1 MRNLLTE
8 VSKMKNMMGLK
19 PNINEQSLLDTW
31 SSMAPPKDQMKPNSG
46 DVIDGVKKMMS
57 KTITPKNDLTKD
69 DLIVAATI
77 WGEARGEGTEGM
89 KAVANVIRNRD
100 NSLNKSPKDVVLQKK
115 QFSIWNDTTTDNFLN
130 KINKSTLKNPKD
142 GSAWETAQN
151 LVKNYVKIKGPD
163 NTKGAQFYHTIS
175 IKPSW
180 NYSKLKYTTTIGNH
194 KFYKPIA

>member
-1 MRNLLTE
+1 
-8 VSKMKNMMGLK
+8 
-19 PNINEQSLLDTW
+19 
-31 SSMAPPKDQMKPNSG
+31 
-46 DVIDGVKKMMS
+46 
-57 KTITPKNDLTKD
+57 
-69 DLIVAATI
+69 
-77 WGEARGEGTEGM
+77 M